1 MVPQTCELEI
11 KAIVLHRR
19 THEPS
24 AILQDRTGLRVV
36 TVPVDLAEAGA
47 LVVGIE
53 QSDSGLPFPEDLV
66 ARLFD
71 EHHFAADGVFLRPRK
86 NGRFE
91 TTLRYRA
98 GRRRHEL
105 RMQPGEGLTLSVR
118 FEVPI
123 YINSDDL
130 RRCSSCGIP
139 SSLDLFSQDV
149 LLLDSASI
157 RRL

>member
-47 LVVGIE
+47 LVIGIE
-53 QSDSGLPFPEDLV
+53 QSESGLPFPEDLV
-66 ARLFD
+66 VRLFD
-71 EHHFAADGVFLRPRK
+71 KHRFTAEGVYLRPLK
-86 NGRFE
+86 HDRFE
-91 TTLRYRA
+91 TSLHYRA
-98 GRRRHEL
+98 GRRHHEIRL
-105 RMQPGEGLTLSVR
+105 RPGEGLSLSVR

-123 YINSDDL
+123 YIRMDDL
-130 RRCSSCGIP
+130 NRCSSCGIP

-157 RRL
+157 RGL